1 MTTAALS
8 FSPRLVRVGQ
18 TAATIG
24 LLAFLW
30 QIADGP
36 ETARI
41 LTTAD
46 PVWLLAGFLA
56 LTVQTV
62 LSALRWQLTAAQ
74 LGIKLPQMHALR
86 EYYLAQLIN
95 QAVPGGVVGDAA
107 RAVRSRDQVGL
118 IASGQA
124 VVFERLAGQIAMF
137 VTMAVAFLATLLAPG
152 GFEWPAWLVPPIL
165 LVILAGTLTPFAG
178 FVATQLPGRVGV
190 IIKKQ
195 WLTLGKALTGRNVLL
210 RQIALS
216 LGTVFCNLAAFAFCA
231 QAVGVALQPIIVL
244 ALVPLIL
251 FTMLVPITISG
262 WGVREG
268 AAAALLPLAGV
279 SASQGF
285 AASIAFGLVLFVA
298 VLPGFLVLW
307 RQADEDS

>member
-41 LTTAD
+41 LTTAE

-56 LTVQTV
+56 LTIQTV

-86 EYYLAQLIN
+86 EYYLAQLVN
-95 QAVPGGVVGDAA
+95 QAVPGGIVGDAA

-165 LVILAGTLTPFAG
+165 LVILAGTLTPFAW

-195 WLTLGKALTGRNVLL
+195 WLTLAKALTGRNVLL

-307 RQADEDS
+307 RQADEDR